1 MRHILTSMAD
11 ALFPRLCPVCGCSM
25 ASGERLMCTRC
36 MAHAPRAG
44 MHLRPDNSI
53 VARIARPGL
62 RLELAAAWLDYV
74 RDSPY
79 ARVVLDAKFNNMP
92 RLAREAGR
100 IFAREMQADGVPALG
115 DIDVLLPVPLHW
127 RRLLRRGYNQSEE
140 LAQGLA
146 DVLAVPV
153 GDNLRATRAHSTQTR
168 RSAEERRRNV
178 SGIIAVKHPEE
189 LAGLH
194 VAVVDDVVTTGSTM
208 ADALR
213 AITEAAQPRALS
225 VLALAAV
232 PADAW
237 RFPAPP
243 KMKNEEL
250 KIKN

>member
-1 MRHILTSMAD
+1 MRHILTSLTD
-11 ALFPRLCPVCGCSM
+11 ALFPRLCPVCGRTLG
-25 ASGERLMCTRC
+25 SGERLMCAGCLAR
-36 MAHAPRAG
+36 APRTR

-53 VARIARPGL
+53 VARVARPGL

-79 ARVVLDAKFNNMP
+79 ARIVLDAKFNNMP

-100 IFAREMQADGVPALG
+100 IFAREMQADGVAALD

-140 LAQGLA
+140 LARGLA
-146 DVLAVPV
+146 DVLGVPV
-153 GDNLRATRAHSTQTR
+153 GDNLRATRSHSTQTR
-168 RSAEERRRNV
+168 RTAEERRRNV
-178 SGIIAVKHPEE
+178 SGIIAVRHPDE

-208 ADALR
+208 ADAVR
-213 AITEAAQPRALS
+213 AITAAAQPRALS

-237 RFPAPP
+237 RFPDSAGAE
-243 KMKNEEL
+243 N
-250 KIKN
+250 